1 MVQLVKKYEI
11 FSSSLFVKTEFG
23 GVVDR
28 ERAFLDRIKTS
39 IKKVAKFPFFPR
51 G

>member
-1 MVQLVKKYEI
+1 MVQLVKKCKI
-11 FSSSLFVKTEFG
+11 FSSSLFVKTDFG

-28 ERAFLDRIKTS
+28 EQAFLDHIKTS
-39 IKKVAKFPFFPR
+39 IKKVAKFPFFQT